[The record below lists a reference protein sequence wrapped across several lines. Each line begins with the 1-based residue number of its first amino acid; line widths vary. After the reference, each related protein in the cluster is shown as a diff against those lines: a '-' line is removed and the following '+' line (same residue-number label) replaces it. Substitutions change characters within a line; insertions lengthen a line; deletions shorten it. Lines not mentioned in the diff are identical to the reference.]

1 MKKCK
6 KLLPAIIFAV
16 LTLFSALMTVTASAA
31 GEYRVIVE
39 DFDSCLTKDEKAALV
54 QIMQKT
60 ADKIK
65 LNVGY
70 CITADLEGM
79 THQRY
84 SDYRLDEN
92 FGYGSDSVM
101 LVMVNS
107 HDKPEY
113 ANATDEISTAGAA
126 ISRFPTSLIEN
137 SIFPRIYNGLDDV
150 NATSVGTPMKDVY
163 KGTSSAQYY
172 QACVQFCRALET
184 YSSFWGKVGS
194 FVAEHIAELL
204 MAIVVAIIIA
214 ALAAGGTKSK
224 YKKKKPLSANNYLDR
239 RSIQQKRAVDAFIRE
254 YTTSVTVSS
263 SSSSRSGGGG
273 GGHSSGHGGGGGRH
287 R

>member
-6 KLLPAIIFAV
+6 KLLPAIVFAV
-16 LTLFSALMTVTASAA
+16 LALFSALMTVTASAA

-39 DFDSCLTKDEKAALV
+39 DFDNCLTKDEKAALV

-79 THQRY
+79 THQHY

-92 FGYGSDSVM
+92 FGAISDSVM

-113 ANATDEISTAGAA
+113 ANATDEISTTGAA
-126 ISRFPTSLIEN
+126 ISRFPASLIEN

-184 YSSFWGKVGS
+184 YSSFWGKIGS
-194 FVAEHIAELL
+194 FVAEHIAELF

-239 RSIQQKRAVDAFIRE
+239 RSIQQKRAIDSFIRE
-254 YTTSVTVSS
+254 YTTSVKISS
-263 SSSSRSGGGG
+263 SSSSGGGGG
-273 GGHSSGHGGGGGRH
+273 GGHSSGHGGGSGRH